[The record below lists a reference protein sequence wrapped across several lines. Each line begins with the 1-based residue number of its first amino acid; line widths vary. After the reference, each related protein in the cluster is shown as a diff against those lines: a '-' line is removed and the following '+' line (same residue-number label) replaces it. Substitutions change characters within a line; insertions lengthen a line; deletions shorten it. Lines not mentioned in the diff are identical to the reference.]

1 MQRIIK
7 IPKRHLQK
15 LVLKT
20 CAERNLGNDRNHETQ
35 TQKFLIPARKPNRF
49 DH

>member
-7 IPKRHLQK
+7 IPERHFQK

-20 CAERNLGNDRNHETQ
+20 CAERNLGNDRNDETQ

>member
-20 CAERNLGNDRNHETQ
+20 CAKRNLGNDRNDETQ